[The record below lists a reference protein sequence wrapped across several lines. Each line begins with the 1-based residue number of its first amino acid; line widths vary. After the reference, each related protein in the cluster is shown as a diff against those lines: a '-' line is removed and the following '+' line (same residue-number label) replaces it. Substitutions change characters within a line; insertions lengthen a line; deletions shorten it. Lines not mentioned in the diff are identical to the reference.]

1 MLSIH
6 NPALSDR
13 NPLPHALRQD
23 LLGRESGGGDAE
35 PHGFEPGTRENVIQ
49 KFWTGQMRS
58 GDHDLERSPP
68 NQLFGSHGDRAG
80 TGAEHHVGARPKQ
93 PPQIFTD
100 DHHGAAPLCRDGKTV
115 GHARPADPGTDLRSV
130 VNEGNQL

>member
-1 MLSIH
+1 VLSIH

-68 NQLFGSHGDRAG
+68 NQLLGSHCDRAG
-80 TGAEHHVGARPKQ
+80 AGAEHHVAATAQQ
-93 PPQIFTD
+93 PAQIFTNEHRRAATLCED
-100 DHHGAAPLCRDGKTV
+100 DQTV
-115 GHARPADPGTDLRSV
+115 GRARPADPGTDLRSV
-130 VNEGNQL
+130 VNKRDKL